1 MRRLPIVVL
10 MAAVAGGSLAPSASA
25 RPRTRSQETNRTA
38 PVPADL
44 NGDGRS
50 DLVVGVPG
58 EDHEDLEGAGAVNVI
73 YSGSEGL
80 SSERNQLLSQG
91 IDAVAGFAESGA
103 NLGRSIAIGDFDGDG
118 FDDLAAG
125 APGTDVMG
133 VTDAGQVLIVEGSK
147 DGLVP
152 GHSTLW
158 HQGVPNIEGELSEL
172 DSFGAS
178 LATGDFNGDGYSD
191 LAVGAHQDEDRGA
204 VQILYGS
211 GDGLS
216 SDDDQIWTQDSD
228 GVRGEDNPST
238 QEFFGYQLAVANFG
252 RGKQD
257 DLAIGAPGEVDDG
270 AFWGGAVHVLF
281 GSDEGVTAAGNQYLT
296 QDVEGVA
303 DQVEDS
309 DRFGYSLAAANF
321 GKSRHA
327 DLAIGVPNE
336 SLVSWDEAGAV
347 HVVYGSKR
355 GLRSKGSQ
363 YFHQDRRG
371 LADYAEDYDL
381 FGRALAAGFFGGGR
395 HADLAVGV
403 PSEDFDGAPDAG
415 AVHVLIGSERGLSP
429 RKGSFLKQPEPETD
443 DQFGY
448 TMTTGNYGRGPSWD
462 LAVAAPGESI
472 GELAGAGEVG
482 VFYGS
487 RNGRYEANGF
497 ESWNQDSDG
506 IMGEAASGDFFGD
519 SFPLDFD

>member
-1 MRRLPIVVL
+1 MRRVPIVVL
-10 MAAVAGGSLAPSASA
+10 MAALAGGSLLTSASA
-25 RPRTRSQETNRTA
+25 RTGPRSEERRHAA

-58 EDHEDLEGAGAVNVI
+58 EDHEELEGAGAVNVI
-73 YSGSEGL
+73 YSRGGGL
-80 SSERNQLLSQG
+80 SSEGNQLLSQG
-91 IDAVAGFAESGA
+91 IDEVAGFAESGA
-103 NLGRSIAIGDFDGDG
+103 NLGRSIATGDFDGDG

-125 APGTDVMG
+125 APGADVMG
-133 VTDAGQVLIVEGSK
+133 VTDAGQVLIIDGSR

-152 GHSTLW
+152 SESTLW
-158 HQGVPNIEGELSEL
+158 HQGVPDIEGELSEHDGL
-172 DSFGAS
+172 GSS

-191 LAVGAHQDEDRGA
+191 LAIGAHHDEGHGS

-211 GDGLS
+211 SDGLS

-228 GVRGEDNPST
+228 GVKGEDNPST
-238 QEFFGYQLAVANFG
+238 QELFGYQLAAANFG

-281 GSDEGVTAAGNQYLT
+281 GSDEGVTSAGNQYLT
-296 QDVEGVA
+296 QNVKGIA
-303 DQVEDS
+303 DEVEDS
-309 DRFGYSLAAANF
+309 DRFGYALAAADF
-321 GKSRHA
+321 GNSRHA

-347 HVVYGSKR
+347 HVVYGSTR
-355 GLRSKGSQ
+355 GLTSKGSQ
-363 YFHQDRRG
+363 YFNQDRRG
-371 LADYAEDYDL
+371 VADYAEDYDL
-381 FGRALAAGFFGGGR
+381 FGRALAAGLFGGDR
-395 HADLAVGV
+395 QADLVVGV
-403 PSEDFDGAPDAG
+403 PSEDFDGASDAG
-415 AVHVLIGSERGLSP
+415 AIHVLTGSRHGLSP
-429 RKGSFLKQPEPETD
+429 HKSAFLKQPEPETD

-448 TMTTGNYGRGPSWD
+448 TLSTGNYGRGPAWD
-462 LAVAAPGESI
+462 LATAAPGESI
-472 GELAGAGEVG
+472 GELVAAGEVG

-487 RNGRYEANGF
+487 RNRPFVLDGF
-497 ESWNQDSDG
+497 ESWTQDSDG
-506 IMGEAASGDFFGD
+506 ISGEAASGDFFGD